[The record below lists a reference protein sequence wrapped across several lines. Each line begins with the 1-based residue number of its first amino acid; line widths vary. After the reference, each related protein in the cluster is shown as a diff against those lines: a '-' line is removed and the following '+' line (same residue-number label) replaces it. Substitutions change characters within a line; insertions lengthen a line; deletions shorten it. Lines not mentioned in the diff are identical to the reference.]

1 MFSAAAVWRCSN
13 ITLRRECFGGS
24 AESSSKC
31 QRIRGCSEKDA
42 KGQSAKQNSCLTRP
56 MPRGIGGRL
65 PFAQADL
72 AGVCLT
78 AASLG
83 QSLQLRSNADPV
95 LQRQPRLAG
104 LDPTG
109 GGVPALLSPK
119 RSAQRF
125 STRPLLRLAQ
135 LCRQDSTGTHTA
147 PARPEAGRP
156 RGLSGRATALSG
168 SSSAGAI
175 LRC

>member
-119 RSAQRF
+119 RSAQ
-125 STRPLLRLAQ
+125 
-135 LCRQDSTGTHTA
+135 DSTGTHTA